1 MGGFDLEQTMLAI
14 SVLALP
20 VLIAITFH
28 EAAHGFVAK
37 QCGDNT
43 AYQQGR
49 VTFNPLKHIDPF
61 GTVLL
66 PLLLFV
72 TTGFLFGYAKPVP
85 VNARYFRNYRRDMV
99 LVAAAGPGS
108 NIILAFVSA
117 LLIHVADL
125 APGWFSDWA
134 VSALYYSVLIN
145 VVLALFNMLPL
156 LPLDGGRVLSA
167 LLPRHLA
174 IAYQRTERYGMLV
187 LIGLIFLLPFLGRQ
201 IGVDINILGW
211 ILGPASSYVR
221 SLIGHLTGLG
231 DALI

>member
-1 MGGFDLEQTMLAI
+1 MQGFDIQQIMLTL
-14 SVLALP
+14 SVVALP

-49 VTFNPLKHIDPF
+49 VTFNPLKHIDPI

-66 PLLLFV
+66 PILLFT

-85 VNARYFRNYRRDMV
+85 INPRYFRNIRRDMV

-108 NIILAFVSA
+108 NLILAFISA
-117 LLIHVADL
+117 LLIHVAKL
-125 APGWFSDWA
+125 SPEWFSEWA
-134 VSALYYSVLIN
+134 LQALSASILIN
-145 VVLALFNMLPL
+145 IVLAIFNMLPL
-156 LPLDGGRVLSA
+156 LPLDGGRILSA
-167 LLPRHLA
+167 VLPRHLA

-187 LIGLIFLLPFLGRQ
+187 LIGLVFLLPFLGRQ
-201 IGVDINILGW
+201 IGVDIDILGW
-211 ILGPASSYVR
+211 ILGPLTDYVR
-221 SLIGHLTGLG
+221 SLIGHLAGF
-231 DALI
+231 